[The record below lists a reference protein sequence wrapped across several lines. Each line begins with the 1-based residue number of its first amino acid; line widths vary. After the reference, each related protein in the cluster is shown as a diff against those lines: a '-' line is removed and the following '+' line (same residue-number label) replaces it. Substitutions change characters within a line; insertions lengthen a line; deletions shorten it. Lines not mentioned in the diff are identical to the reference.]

1 MIPLRALTA
10 ACCALA
16 FAGPATAASSPAV
29 RVTVVGDS
37 LAEGTAPYIPALLPG
52 WQVVQSF
59 DVGRHAPEG
68 VDVVRSQAWTLGR
81 YVVVSLGTND
91 DPRNVSSFRL
101 SVEQVLALAGPG
113 RCVVWANI
121 VRPPAA
127 GTSYDGYNAVL
138 LQAAQRIRNFRL
150 VDWATMVRFHP
161 ELLAAD
167 GVHTT
172 AAGYRARAAAIV
184 AAIRSCR

>member
-1 MIPLRALTA
+1 MSLPRALIA
-10 ACCALA
+10 VCCTLA
-16 FAGPATAASSPAV
+16 VVGPAAAASSPAL

-37 LAEGTAPYIPALLPG
+37 LAEGTAPYLPQLLPG

-68 VDVVRSQAWTLGR
+68 VDVVRSQARTLGR
-81 YVVVSLGTND
+81 YVVISLGTND
-91 DPRNVSSFRL
+91 DPRNVPSFQL
-101 SVEQVLALAGPG
+101 AVQQVLALAGPS

-121 VRPPAA
+121 VRPPAGGA
-127 GTSYDGYNAVL
+127 TYDGYNQVL
-138 LQAAQRIRNFRL
+138 LQAAERVRNFRL

-161 ELLAAD
+161 NLLAAD

-172 AAGYRARAAAIV
+172 PAGYRARAAAIV
-184 AAIRSCR
+184 AAIRSC